1 MITELEK
8 QDFLKLQS
16 ILKPECNLFFK
27 AVIEGTNPKN
37 VSLLTIQTKPTSGL
51 QGIGEF
57 HLVANLAN

>member
-27 AVIEGTNPKN
+27 AVIEGTNPKDL
-37 VSLLTIQTKPTSGL
+37 SLLTIQTKPNSVDTRHWRISL
-51 QGIGEF
+51 SRK
-57 HLVANLAN
+57 LS

>member
-27 AVIEGTNPKN
+27 AVIEGTNPKDL
-37 VSLLTIQTKPTSGL
+37 SLLTIQTKPTSVVTRHWRISL
-51 QGIGEF
+51 SRK
-57 HLVANLAN
+57 LS